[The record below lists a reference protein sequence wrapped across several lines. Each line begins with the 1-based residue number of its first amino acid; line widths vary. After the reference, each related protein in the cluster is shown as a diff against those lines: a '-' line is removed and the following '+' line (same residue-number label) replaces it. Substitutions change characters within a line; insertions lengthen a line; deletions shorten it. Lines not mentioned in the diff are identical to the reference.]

1 MNPVYFLL
9 LGCILTTMPLAGLA
23 QRAAALPTL
32 NARYMALDVRG
43 LTGFARYRYQVGDE
57 IRLRAKGDRW
67 EGPVSAVTDSTFDI
81 LVLNEIMDRTENL
94 TIRFRDVD
102 RIYRR
107 KQIPFV
113 TQLGVILPV
122 AGVIYAAADFVNPK
136 TLDGR
141 TGRFLFD
148 KQVLIPSG
156 AMIVAGG
163 IFYKISRPVYRVG
176 KRNRLRAF

>member
-1 MNPVYFLL
+1 
-9 LGCILTTMPLAGLA
+9 
-23 QRAAALPTL
+23 
-32 NARYMALDVRG
+32 
-43 LTGFARYRYQVGDE
+43 
-57 IRLRAKGDRW
+57 
-67 EGPVSAVTDSTFDI
+67 
-81 LVLNEIMDRTENL
+81 MDRTENL

-107 KQIPFV
+107 KQIPFI

-136 TLDGR
+136 SLDGR